1 MSKTITNKRLQ
12 DLTIEDLE
20 RIAQEHAE
28 PYDRMFKKVA
38 RHAFMEGVLWAQ
50 RLQRQ
55 PKYPMQP

>member
-1 MSKTITNKRLQ
+1 MDTITNKRLQ

-20 RIAQEHAE
+20 RIAQEYSE

-50 RLQRQ
+50 KLGKQ
-55 PKYPMQP
+55 PKYTMHP

>member
-1 MSKTITNKRLQ
+1 MDAITNKRLQ

-20 RIAQEHAE
+20 RIAQEHSE

-38 RHAFMEGVLWAQ
+38 RHAFMEGVLLAQ

-55 PKYPMQP
+55 PKYTMQP

>member
-1 MSKTITNKRLQ
+1 MTNTITNKRLQ

-50 RLQRQ
+50 ELHKNGRFA
-55 PKYPMQP
+55 

>member
-1 MSKTITNKRLQ
+1 MTNTITNKRLQ

-50 RLQRQ
+50 KLHKNGRFA
-55 PKYPMQP
+55 

>member
-1 MSKTITNKRLQ
+1 MDAITNKRLQ

-20 RIAQEHAE
+20 RLAQEHAE
-28 PYDRMFKKVA
+28 PYEPMFKKVA

-55 PKYPMQP
+55 PKYTMQP

>member
-28 PYDRMFKKVA
+28 PYETRFKKVA

-50 RLQRQ
+50 SLSTN
-55 PKYPMQP
+55 PKTQQS

>member
-1 MSKTITNKRLQ
+1 MDTITNKRLQ

-20 RIAQEHAE
+20 KIAQEHAE

-50 RLQRQ
+50 KVGNRQ
-55 PKYPMQP
+55 PKYTMQP